1 NNKYDLL
8 IDTLDRLVVAAIV
21 SNAIDA
27 TSGGKVKALIIA
39 HGYSPFCEHSQKIGR
54 MGRFRL
60 LLATVGTISG
70 FTVYHRY
77 FSLSGFS

>member
-1 NNKYDLL
+1 MFYLYPIVKGSANC
-8 IDTLDRLVVAAIV
+8 DTVCGFD
-21 SNAIDA
+21 N
-27 TSGGKVKALIIA
+27 TF
-39 HGYSPFCEHSQKIGR
+39 HGMIHPSVNTRKKIGR

-77 FSLSGFS
+77 FSLSGFSIAFLKGASDD